1 MKISKQQL
9 DAAVS
14 RQILSKQQAESL
26 MDFLRAQP
34 GSGPVFDFT
43 HVLYYLGGLIA
54 IGAMTLFMT
63 LGWESFGGWGL
74 FFIALLY
81 AGAGL
86 KLSDAFQRRG
96 YAVPAGLCATFV
108 VALTPLAV
116 YGLQQAMGWWPD
128 DSVYRDYHRYIKWH
142 WLYLELATLAVGTAM
157 AWRYKYP
164 FLLMPIAVTLWY
176 LSMDLAAWL
185 AFDRLD
191 FEIRALVSMYFG
203 LLMTLLAFW
212 VDIRS
217 RQTQVDYAFWLYLFG
232 VLTFWCG
239 LSMQHSDSELAKFSY
254 FMINLLMIGLG
265 VILLRRVFVV
275 FGALGVAGYL
285 GYLSHQVFE
294 DSLLFPVI
302 LSGIGLLIIYL
313 GVLWQRHEN
322 NISQRLRDKLPLAL
336 QQLLAQR

>member
-1 MKISKQQL
+1 MKISRQQL

-14 RQILSKQQAESL
+14 RQILSEQQAEAL
-26 MDFLRAQP
+26 MEFLRAQP
-34 GSGPVFDFT
+34 GTGPVFDFT

-63 LGWESFGGWGL
+63 LGWEVFGGWGL

-81 AGAGL
+81 AGVGL
-86 KLSDAFQRRG
+86 KLCDLFQRRG
-96 YAVPAGLCATFV
+96 YAIPAGICATFV

-116 YGLQQAMGWWPD
+116 YGLQQGLGLWPD
-128 DSVYRDYHRYIKWH
+128 SSVYRDFHRYIQWH
-142 WLYLELATLAVGTAM
+142 WLYLELATLAVGTTL

-203 LLMTLLAFW
+203 LLMTLMAFW

-217 RQTQVDYAFWLYLFG
+217 RHSQRDYAFWLYLFG

-239 LSMQHSDSELAKFSY
+239 LSMQHSDSELAKFGY
-254 FMINLLMIGLG
+254 FMINLLMIGVG

-294 DSLLFPVI
+294 DSLLFPVV
-302 LSGIGLLIIYL
+302 LSALGLLIIYL

-322 NISQRLRDKLPLAL
+322 RLSERLRGRMPLVV
-336 QQLLAQR
+336 QQLLAKR